1 MNQIILASH
10 GGLAAGAKDT
20 LEMVLGDVSNVHVVS
35 LARDDKE
42 PITNKVDAMIATFN
56 ADDTVYVL
64 TDMLGSSVNNNMV
77 ELSKNGTKFTV
88 VSGFNIPLALTLAMS
103 PVPVKGAEL
112 AALINEARTGLT
124 NPNAPVEVAAA
135 PAKKAKASRHSSGPA
150 KIVLARLDYRLLHG
164 QVVFTW
170 TTKVQAERIIV
181 VDNAA
186 ANDDIKK
193 GALKLAKPQGVR
205 LNVFTVERALAK
217 MDKLNTLGERV
228 MFVFGN
234 TAEMLQFCQGYK
246 LDAINLGATANHD
259 GADQVGG
266 KDSSVFLDA
275 NQNRSHDEFAR
286 RIRDF
291 GATWNSFGTVAHSQG
306 GAASLHLYT
315 YYWSGLDNA
324 VGARRMQSVGTPYQG
339 TNLAGVLAALGGIFG
354 VGCGTNSNLTYSG
367 AASWLAGIPT
377 AARGQV
383 NYYSTAFRTTNW
395 YTNDYCNFASDL
407 VLSDPEDGT
416 VERSYAQLPGGINR
430 GHVSGQC
437 HTNGMRDPAQYLDAS
452 RNSVMNANAAR

>member
-42 PITNKVDAMIATFN
+42 PITNKVEAMIATFN

-64 TDMLGSSVNNNMV
+64 TDMLGSSVNNNNMV

-124 NPNAPVEVAAA
+124 NPNAPVEAAAA

-170 TTKVQAERIIV
+170 TTKVQAE
-181 VDNAA
+181 
-186 ANDDIKK
+186 
-193 GALKLAKPQGVR
+193 R

-275 NQNRSHDEFAR
+275 TQKADVNQLLDMG
-286 RIRDF
+286 IK
-291 GATWNSFGTVAHSQG
+291 
-306 GAASLHLYT
+306 LYVQQTPT
-315 YYWSGLDNA
+315 Y
-324 VGARRMQSVGTPYQG
+324 QSVD
-339 TNLAGVLAALGGIFG
+339 I
-354 VGCGTNSNLTYSG
+354 
-367 AASWLAGIPT
+367 
-377 AARGQV
+377 
-383 NYYSTAFRTTNW
+383 
-395 YTNDYCNFASDL
+395 
-407 VLSDPEDGT
+407 
-416 VERSYAQLPGGINR
+416 
-430 GHVSGQC
+430 
-437 HTNGMRDPAQYLDAS
+437 DAKL
-452 RNSVMNANAAR
+452 

>member
-42 PITNKVDAMIATFN
+42 PITNKVETMIATFN

-64 TDMLGSSVNNNMV
+64 TDMLGSSVNNSMV
-77 ELSKNGTKFTV
+77 ELSRNGAAFTV
-88 VSGFNIPLALTLAMS
+88 ISGFNIPLALTLAMS
-103 PVPVKGAEL
+103 PAPVKGAEL

-124 NPNAPVEVAAA
+124 NPNAPVEVAPAA
-135 PAKKAKASRHSSGPA
+135 PAKKAKAPSHNAGPA

-193 GALKLAKPQGVR
+193 DALKLAKPQGVR

-275 NQNRSHDEFAR
+275 TQKADVNQLLDMG
-286 RIRDF
+286 IK
-291 GATWNSFGTVAHSQG
+291 
-306 GAASLHLYT
+306 LYVQQTPT
-315 YYWSGLDNA
+315 Y
-324 VGARRMQSVGTPYQG
+324 QSVD
-339 TNLAGVLAALGGIFG
+339 I
-354 VGCGTNSNLTYSG
+354 
-367 AASWLAGIPT
+367 
-377 AARGQV
+377 
-383 NYYSTAFRTTNW
+383 
-395 YTNDYCNFASDL
+395 
-407 VLSDPEDGT
+407 
-416 VERSYAQLPGGINR
+416 
-430 GHVSGQC
+430 
-437 HTNGMRDPAQYLDAS
+437 DAKL
-452 RNSVMNANAAR
+452 

>member
-1 MNQIILASH
+1 
-10 GGLAAGAKDT
+10 
-20 LEMVLGDVSNVHVVS
+20 
-35 LARDDKE
+35 
-42 PITNKVDAMIATFN
+42 
-56 ADDTVYVL
+56 
-64 TDMLGSSVNNNMV
+64 MV

-103 PVPVKGAEL
+103 PAPVKGAEL

-124 NPNAPVEVAAA
+124 NPNAPVEAAAA

-150 KIVLARLDYRLLHG
+150 KIVLARLDYRLL
-164 QVVFTW
+164 
-170 TTKVQAERIIV
+170 RIIV

-275 NQNRSHDEFAR
+275 TQKADVNQLLDMG
-286 RIRDF
+286 IK
-291 GATWNSFGTVAHSQG
+291 
-306 GAASLHLYT
+306 LYVQQTPT
-315 YYWSGLDNA
+315 Y
-324 VGARRMQSVGTPYQG
+324 QSVD
-339 TNLAGVLAALGGIFG
+339 I
-354 VGCGTNSNLTYSG
+354 
-367 AASWLAGIPT
+367 
-377 AARGQV
+377 
-383 NYYSTAFRTTNW
+383 
-395 YTNDYCNFASDL
+395 
-407 VLSDPEDGT
+407 
-416 VERSYAQLPGGINR
+416 
-430 GHVSGQC
+430 
-437 HTNGMRDPAQYLDAS
+437 DAKL
-452 RNSVMNANAAR
+452 

>member
-103 PVPVKGAEL
+103 PVPVEGAEL
-112 AALINEARTGLT
+112 AALINEARNGLT
-124 NPNAPVEVAAA
+124 NPNA

-275 NQNRSHDEFAR
+275 TQKADVNQLLDMG
-286 RIRDF
+286 IK
-291 GATWNSFGTVAHSQG
+291 
-306 GAASLHLYT
+306 LYVQQTPT
-315 YYWSGLDNA
+315 Y
-324 VGARRMQSVGTPYQG
+324 QSVD
-339 TNLAGVLAALGGIFG
+339 I
-354 VGCGTNSNLTYSG
+354 
-367 AASWLAGIPT
+367 
-377 AARGQV
+377 
-383 NYYSTAFRTTNW
+383 
-395 YTNDYCNFASDL
+395 
-407 VLSDPEDGT
+407 
-416 VERSYAQLPGGINR
+416 
-430 GHVSGQC
+430 
-437 HTNGMRDPAQYLDAS
+437 DAKL
-452 RNSVMNANAAR
+452 

>member
-103 PVPVKGAEL
+103 PAPVKGAEL

-124 NPNAPVEVAAA
+124 NPNAPVEAAA
-135 PAKKAKASRHSSGPA
+135 APA

-259 GADQVGG
+259 GADQIGG

-275 NQNRSHDEFAR
+275 TQKADVNQLLDMG
-286 RIRDF
+286 IK
-291 GATWNSFGTVAHSQG
+291 
-306 GAASLHLYT
+306 LYVQQTPT
-315 YYWSGLDNA
+315 Y
-324 VGARRMQSVGTPYQG
+324 QSVD
-339 TNLAGVLAALGGIFG
+339 I
-354 VGCGTNSNLTYSG
+354 
-367 AASWLAGIPT
+367 
-377 AARGQV
+377 
-383 NYYSTAFRTTNW
+383 
-395 YTNDYCNFASDL
+395 
-407 VLSDPEDGT
+407 
-416 VERSYAQLPGGINR
+416 
-430 GHVSGQC
+430 
-437 HTNGMRDPAQYLDAS
+437 DAKL
-452 RNSVMNANAAR
+452 

>member
-42 PITNKVDAMIATFN
+42 PITNKVETMIATFN

-64 TDMLGSSVNNNMV
+64 TDMLGSSVNNSMV
-77 ELSKNGTKFTV
+77 ELSRNGAAFTV
-88 VSGFNIPLALTLAMS
+88 ISGFNIPLALTLAMS
-103 PVPVKGAEL
+103 PAPVKGAEL

-124 NPNAPVEVAAA
+124 NPNAPVEVAPAV
-135 PAKKAKASRHSSGPA
+135 PAKKAKAPSHNAGPA

-193 GALKLAKPQGVR
+193 DALKLAKPQGVR

-228 MFVFGN
+228 MFIFGN

-246 LDAINLGATANHD
+246 LDVINLGATANHD
-259 GADQVGG
+259 GADQIGG
-266 KDSSVFLDA
+266 KDSSVFFDDTQKADVNQLLDMG
-275 NQNRSHDEFAR
+275 
-286 RIRDF
+286 IK
-291 GATWNSFGTVAHSQG
+291 
-306 GAASLHLYT
+306 LYVQQTPT
-315 YYWSGLDNA
+315 Y
-324 VGARRMQSVGTPYQG
+324 QSVD
-339 TNLAGVLAALGGIFG
+339 I
-354 VGCGTNSNLTYSG
+354 
-367 AASWLAGIPT
+367 
-377 AARGQV
+377 
-383 NYYSTAFRTTNW
+383 
-395 YTNDYCNFASDL
+395 
-407 VLSDPEDGT
+407 
-416 VERSYAQLPGGINR
+416 
-430 GHVSGQC
+430 
-437 HTNGMRDPAQYLDAS
+437 DAKL
-452 RNSVMNANAAR
+452 

>member
-42 PITNKVDAMIATFN
+42 PITNKVEAMIATFN

-77 ELSKNGTKFTV
+77 ELSKNGTVFTV
-88 VSGFNIPLALTLAMS
+88 ISGFNIPLALTLALS
-103 PVPVKGAEL
+103 PAPVKGAEL

-124 NPNAPVEVAAA
+124 NPNAPVEVAPAA
-135 PAKKAKASRHSSGPA
+135 PAKKAKAARHNAGPA

-217 MDKLNTLGERV
+217 MDKLTPPRCCSSARATSSTPSTWAPPPTTTV
-228 MFVFGN
+228 PTRSAAR
-234 TAEMLQFCQGYK
+234 TAL
-246 LDAINLGATANHD
+246 
-259 GADQVGG
+259 
-266 KDSSVFLDA
+266 SSSTPPRRPTSTSCSTWA
-275 NQNRSHDEFAR
+275 SSSMSSRPP
-286 RIRDF
+286 RIR
-291 GATWNSFGTVAHSQG
+291 
-306 GAASLHLYT
+306 ASTSTPSCNQPGFCLT
-315 YYWSGLDNA
+315 E
-324 VGARRMQSVGTPYQG
+324 RRRV
-339 TNLAGVLAALGGIFG
+339 
-354 VGCGTNSNLTYSG
+354 
-367 AASWLAGIPT
+367 
-377 AARGQV
+377 
-383 NYYSTAFRTTNW
+383 
-395 YTNDYCNFASDL
+395 
-407 VLSDPEDGT
+407 
-416 VERSYAQLPGGINR
+416 
-430 GHVSGQC
+430 
-437 HTNGMRDPAQYLDAS
+437 
-452 RNSVMNANAAR
+452 

>member
-42 PITNKVDAMIATFN
+42 PITNKVEAMIATFN

-77 ELSKNGTKFTV
+77 ELSKNGTQFTV
-88 VSGFNIPLALTLAMS
+88 ISGFNIPLALTLAMS
-103 PVPVKGAEL
+103 PAPVKGAEL

-124 NPNAPVEVAAA
+124 NPNAPVEAAA
-135 PAKKAKASRHSSGPA
+135 APA

-266 KDSSVFLDA
+266 KDSSVFFDAAQKADVNQLLDMG
-275 NQNRSHDEFAR
+275 
-286 RIRDF
+286 IK
-291 GATWNSFGTVAHSQG
+291 
-306 GAASLHLYT
+306 LYVQQTPT
-315 YYWSGLDNA
+315 Y
-324 VGARRMQSVGTPYQG
+324 QSVD
-339 TNLAGVLAALGGIFG
+339 I
-354 VGCGTNSNLTYSG
+354 
-367 AASWLAGIPT
+367 
-377 AARGQV
+377 
-383 NYYSTAFRTTNW
+383 
-395 YTNDYCNFASDL
+395 
-407 VLSDPEDGT
+407 
-416 VERSYAQLPGGINR
+416 
-430 GHVSGQC
+430 
-437 HTNGMRDPAQYLDAS
+437 DAKL
-452 RNSVMNANAAR
+452 

>member
-64 TDMLGSSVNNNMV
+64 TDMLGSSVNNN
-77 ELSKNGTKFTV
+77 
-88 VSGFNIPLALTLAMS
+88 IPLALTLAMS
-103 PVPVKGAEL
+103 PAPIKGAEL

-124 NPNAPVEVAAA
+124 NPNAPVEAAAA
-135 PAKKAKASRHSSGPA
+135 PAKKAKAPRHSSGPA

-259 GADQVGG
+259 GADQIGG

-275 NQNRSHDEFAR
+275 TQKADVNQLLDMG
-286 RIRDF
+286 IK
-291 GATWNSFGTVAHSQG
+291 
-306 GAASLHLYT
+306 LYVQQTPT
-315 YYWSGLDNA
+315 Y
-324 VGARRMQSVGTPYQG
+324 QSVD
-339 TNLAGVLAALGGIFG
+339 I
-354 VGCGTNSNLTYSG
+354 
-367 AASWLAGIPT
+367 
-377 AARGQV
+377 
-383 NYYSTAFRTTNW
+383 
-395 YTNDYCNFASDL
+395 
-407 VLSDPEDGT
+407 
-416 VERSYAQLPGGINR
+416 
-430 GHVSGQC
+430 
-437 HTNGMRDPAQYLDAS
+437 DAKL
-452 RNSVMNANAAR
+452 

>member
-20 LEMVLGDVSNVHVVS
+20 LEMVLGDVSNVNVVS

-42 PITNKVDAMIATFN
+42 PITNKVETMIATFN

-64 TDMLGSSVNNNMV
+64 TDMLGSSVNNSMV
-77 ELSKNGTKFTV
+77 ELSRNGAAFTV
-88 VSGFNIPLALTLAMS
+88 ISGFNIPLALTLAMS
-103 PVPVKGAEL
+103 PAPVKGAEL

-124 NPNAPVEVAAA
+124 NPNAPVEVAPAA
-135 PAKKAKASRHSSGPA
+135 PAKKAKAPRHNAGPA

-193 GALKLAKPQGVR
+193 DALKLAKPQGVR

-228 MFVFGN
+228 MFIFGN

-246 LDAINLGATANHD
+246 LDVINLGATANHD
-259 GADQVGG
+259 GADQIGG
-266 KDSSVFLDA
+266 KDSSVFFDDTQKADVNQLLDMG
-275 NQNRSHDEFAR
+275 
-286 RIRDF
+286 IK
-291 GATWNSFGTVAHSQG
+291 
-306 GAASLHLYT
+306 LYVQQTPT
-315 YYWSGLDNA
+315 Y
-324 VGARRMQSVGTPYQG
+324 QSVD
-339 TNLAGVLAALGGIFG
+339 I
-354 VGCGTNSNLTYSG
+354 
-367 AASWLAGIPT
+367 
-377 AARGQV
+377 
-383 NYYSTAFRTTNW
+383 
-395 YTNDYCNFASDL
+395 
-407 VLSDPEDGT
+407 
-416 VERSYAQLPGGINR
+416 
-430 GHVSGQC
+430 
-437 HTNGMRDPAQYLDAS
+437 DAKL
-452 RNSVMNANAAR
+452 

>member
-42 PITNKVDAMIATFN
+42 PITNKVEAMIATFN

-88 VSGFNIPLALTLAMS
+88 ISGFNIPLALTLAMS
-103 PVPVKGAEL
+103 PAPVKGAEL
-112 AALINEARTGLT
+112 AALINEARNGLT
-124 NPNAPVEVAAA
+124 NPNAPVEVAPAA
-135 PAKKAKASRHSSGPA
+135 PAKKAKAVRHNAGPA

-186 ANDDIKK
+186 ANDEIKK
-193 GALKLAKPQGVR
+193 GTLKLAKPQGVR

-275 NQNRSHDEFAR
+275 NQKADVNQLLDMG
-286 RIRDF
+286 IK
-291 GATWNSFGTVAHSQG
+291 
-306 GAASLHLYT
+306 LYVQQTPT
-315 YYWSGLDNA
+315 Y
-324 VGARRMQSVGTPYQG
+324 QSVD
-339 TNLAGVLAALGGIFG
+339 I
-354 VGCGTNSNLTYSG
+354 
-367 AASWLAGIPT
+367 
-377 AARGQV
+377 
-383 NYYSTAFRTTNW
+383 
-395 YTNDYCNFASDL
+395 
-407 VLSDPEDGT
+407 
-416 VERSYAQLPGGINR
+416 
-430 GHVSGQC
+430 
-437 HTNGMRDPAQYLDAS
+437 DAKL
-452 RNSVMNANAAR
+452 

>member
-64 TDMLGSSVNNNMV
+64 TDMLGSSVNNSMV

-103 PVPVKGAEL
+103 PAPIKGAEL

-124 NPNAPVEVAAA
+124 NPNAPVEAVAA

-150 KIVLARLDYRLLHG
+150 KIVLVRLDYRLLHG

-246 LDAINLGATANHD
+246 LDASTWAPPPTTTVPIRLAARTAP
-259 GADQVGG
+259 
-266 KDSSVFLDA
+266 SSSTPPRRPTSTSCSTWALSSTSS
-275 NQNRSHDEFAR
+275 RPL
-286 RIRDF
+286 RIR
-291 GATWNSFGTVAHSQG
+291 
-306 GAASLHLYT
+306 ASTSTPSCNQPGFCLT
-315 YYWSGLDNA
+315 E
-324 VGARRMQSVGTPYQG
+324 RRRV
-339 TNLAGVLAALGGIFG
+339 
-354 VGCGTNSNLTYSG
+354 
-367 AASWLAGIPT
+367 
-377 AARGQV
+377 
-383 NYYSTAFRTTNW
+383 
-395 YTNDYCNFASDL
+395 
-407 VLSDPEDGT
+407 
-416 VERSYAQLPGGINR
+416 
-430 GHVSGQC
+430 
-437 HTNGMRDPAQYLDAS
+437 
-452 RNSVMNANAAR
+452 

>member
-42 PITNKVDAMIATFN
+42 PITNKVETMIATFN

-64 TDMLGSSVNNNMV
+64 TDMLGSSVNNSMV
-77 ELSKNGTKFTV
+77 ELSRNGAAFTV
-88 VSGFNIPLALTLAMS
+88 ISGFNIPLALTLAMS
-103 PVPVKGAEL
+103 PAPVKGAEL

-135 PAKKAKASRHSSGPA
+135 PAKKAKAPRHNAGPA

-193 GALKLAKPQGVR
+193 DALKLAKPQGVR

-228 MFVFGN
+228 MFIFGN

-259 GADQVGG
+259 GAD
-266 KDSSVFLDA
+266 
-275 NQNRSHDEFAR
+275 
-286 RIRDF
+286 
-291 GATWNSFGTVAHSQG
+291 
-306 GAASLHLYT
+306 
-315 YYWSGLDNA
+315 
-324 VGARRMQSVGTPYQG
+324 
-339 TNLAGVLAALGGIFG
+339 
-354 VGCGTNSNLTYSG
+354 
-367 AASWLAGIPT
+367 
-377 AARGQV
+377 
-383 NYYSTAFRTTNW
+383 
-395 YTNDYCNFASDL
+395 
-407 VLSDPEDGT
+407 
-416 VERSYAQLPGGINR
+416 
-430 GHVSGQC
+430 
-437 HTNGMRDPAQYLDAS
+437 
-452 RNSVMNANAAR
+452 

>member
-103 PVPVKGAEL
+103 PAPSRCRARG
-112 AALINEARTGLT
+112 LINEARTGLT
-124 NPNAPVEVAAA
+124 NPNAPVEAVAA

-186 ANDDIKK
+186 ANDEIKK

-259 GADQVGG
+259 GADQIGG
-266 KDSSVFLDA
+266 KDSSVFFDATQKADVNQLLDMG
-275 NQNRSHDEFAR
+275 
-286 RIRDF
+286 IK
-291 GATWNSFGTVAHSQG
+291 
-306 GAASLHLYT
+306 LYVQQTPT
-315 YYWSGLDNA
+315 Y
-324 VGARRMQSVGTPYQG
+324 QSVD
-339 TNLAGVLAALGGIFG
+339 I
-354 VGCGTNSNLTYSG
+354 
-367 AASWLAGIPT
+367 
-377 AARGQV
+377 
-383 NYYSTAFRTTNW
+383 
-395 YTNDYCNFASDL
+395 
-407 VLSDPEDGT
+407 
-416 VERSYAQLPGGINR
+416 
-430 GHVSGQC
+430 
-437 HTNGMRDPAQYLDAS
+437 DAKL
-452 RNSVMNANAAR
+452 

>member
-42 PITNKVDAMIATFN
+42 PITNKVEAMIATFN

-64 TDMLGSSVNNNMV
+64 TDMLGSSVNNSMV

-88 VSGFNIPLALTLAMS
+88 ISGFNIPLALTLALS
-103 PVPVKGAEL
+103 PAPVKGAEL
-112 AALINEARTGLT
+112 ADLINEART
-124 NPNAPVEVAAA
+124 NPNAPVEVAPAA
-135 PAKKAKASRHSSGPA
+135 PAKKAKAARHNAGPA

-259 GADQVGG
+259 GADQIGG
-266 KDSSVFLDA
+266 KDSSVFFDATQKADVNQLLDMG
-275 NQNRSHDEFAR
+275 
-286 RIRDF
+286 IK
-291 GATWNSFGTVAHSQG
+291 
-306 GAASLHLYT
+306 LYVQQTPT
-315 YYWSGLDNA
+315 Y
-324 VGARRMQSVGTPYQG
+324 QSVD
-339 TNLAGVLAALGGIFG
+339 I
-354 VGCGTNSNLTYSG
+354 
-367 AASWLAGIPT
+367 
-377 AARGQV
+377 
-383 NYYSTAFRTTNW
+383 
-395 YTNDYCNFASDL
+395 
-407 VLSDPEDGT
+407 
-416 VERSYAQLPGGINR
+416 
-430 GHVSGQC
+430 
-437 HTNGMRDPAQYLDAS
+437 DAKL
-452 RNSVMNANAAR
+452 

>member
-42 PITNKVDAMIATFN
+42 PITNKVEAMIATFN

-124 NPNAPVEVAAA
+124 NPNAPVEAAA
-135 PAKKAKASRHSSGPA
+135 APA

-259 GADQVGG
+259 GAEQVGG

-275 NQNRSHDEFAR
+275 TQKADVNQLLDMG
-286 RIRDF
+286 IK
-291 GATWNSFGTVAHSQG
+291 
-306 GAASLHLYT
+306 LYVQQTPT
-315 YYWSGLDNA
+315 Y
-324 VGARRMQSVGTPYQG
+324 QSVD
-339 TNLAGVLAALGGIFG
+339 I
-354 VGCGTNSNLTYSG
+354 
-367 AASWLAGIPT
+367 
-377 AARGQV
+377 
-383 NYYSTAFRTTNW
+383 
-395 YTNDYCNFASDL
+395 
-407 VLSDPEDGT
+407 
-416 VERSYAQLPGGINR
+416 
-430 GHVSGQC
+430 
-437 HTNGMRDPAQYLDAS
+437 DAKL
-452 RNSVMNANAAR
+452 

>member
-42 PITNKVDAMIATFN
+42 PITNKVEAMIATFN

-112 AALINEARTGLT
+112 AALIN
-124 NPNAPVEVAAA
+124 PNAPVEAAAA

-275 NQNRSHDEFAR
+275 TQKADVNQLLDMG
-286 RIRDF
+286 IK
-291 GATWNSFGTVAHSQG
+291 
-306 GAASLHLYT
+306 LYVQQTPT
-315 YYWSGLDNA
+315 Y
-324 VGARRMQSVGTPYQG
+324 QSVD
-339 TNLAGVLAALGGIFG
+339 I
-354 VGCGTNSNLTYSG
+354 
-367 AASWLAGIPT
+367 
-377 AARGQV
+377 
-383 NYYSTAFRTTNW
+383 
-395 YTNDYCNFASDL
+395 
-407 VLSDPEDGT
+407 
-416 VERSYAQLPGGINR
+416 
-430 GHVSGQC
+430 
-437 HTNGMRDPAQYLDAS
+437 DAKL
-452 RNSVMNANAAR
+452 

>member
-42 PITNKVDAMIATFN
+42 PITNKVETMIATFN

-64 TDMLGSSVNNNMV
+64 TDMLGSSVNNSMV
-77 ELSKNGTKFTV
+77 ELSRNGAAFTV
-88 VSGFNIPLALTLAMS
+88 ISGFNIPLALTLAMS
-103 PVPVKGAEL
+103 PAPVKGAEL

-124 NPNAPVEVAAA
+124 NPNAPVEVAPAA
-135 PAKKAKASRHSSGPA
+135 PAKKAKAPRHNAGPA

-193 GALKLAKPQGVR
+193 DALKLAKPQGVR

-228 MFVFGN
+228 MFIFGN

-246 LDAINLGATANHD
+246 LDAINLGATANQD
-259 GADQVGG
+259 GADQIGG
-266 KDSSVFLDA
+266 KDSSVFFDDTQKADVNQLLDMG
-275 NQNRSHDEFAR
+275 
-286 RIRDF
+286 IK
-291 GATWNSFGTVAHSQG
+291 
-306 GAASLHLYT
+306 LYVQQTPT
-315 YYWSGLDNA
+315 Y
-324 VGARRMQSVGTPYQG
+324 QSVD
-339 TNLAGVLAALGGIFG
+339 I
-354 VGCGTNSNLTYSG
+354 
-367 AASWLAGIPT
+367 
-377 AARGQV
+377 
-383 NYYSTAFRTTNW
+383 
-395 YTNDYCNFASDL
+395 
-407 VLSDPEDGT
+407 
-416 VERSYAQLPGGINR
+416 
-430 GHVSGQC
+430 
-437 HTNGMRDPAQYLDAS
+437 DAKL
-452 RNSVMNANAAR
+452 

>member
-64 TDMLGSSVNNNMV
+64 TDMLGSSVNNSMV

-88 VSGFNIPLALTLAMS
+88 VSGFNIPLALALAMS
-103 PVPVKGAEL
+103 PAPVKHRARG
-112 AALINEARTGLT
+112 LINEARTGLT
-124 NPNAPVEVAAA
+124 NPNAPVEAVAA

-234 TAEMLQFCQGYK
+234 TARCCSS
-246 LDAINLGATANHD
+246 ARAT
-259 GADQVGG
+259 
-266 KDSSVFLDA
+266 SSTPSTWAPPPTTTVPI
-275 NQNRSHDEFAR
+275 RSAAR
-286 RIRDF
+286 TAPSSSTPRRRPTSTSCSTWASSFMSSRPPRIR
-291 GATWNSFGTVAHSQG
+291 ASTSTPSCSQPG
-306 GAASLHLYT
+306 FCLT
-315 YYWSGLDNA
+315 E
-324 VGARRMQSVGTPYQG
+324 RRRV
-339 TNLAGVLAALGGIFG
+339 
-354 VGCGTNSNLTYSG
+354 
-367 AASWLAGIPT
+367 
-377 AARGQV
+377 
-383 NYYSTAFRTTNW
+383 
-395 YTNDYCNFASDL
+395 
-407 VLSDPEDGT
+407 
-416 VERSYAQLPGGINR
+416 
-430 GHVSGQC
+430 
-437 HTNGMRDPAQYLDAS
+437 
-452 RNSVMNANAAR
+452 

>member
-42 PITNKVDAMIATFN
+42 PITNKVETMIATFN

-64 TDMLGSSVNNNMV
+64 TDMLGSSVNNSMV
-77 ELSKNGTKFTV
+77 ELSRNGAAFTV
-88 VSGFNIPLALTLAMS
+88 ISGFNIPLALTLAMS
-103 PVPVKGAEL
+103 PAPVKGAEL

-124 NPNAPVEVAAA
+124 NPNAPVEVAPAA
-135 PAKKAKASRHSSGPA
+135 PAKKAKAPRHNAGPA

-193 GALKLAKPQGVR
+193 DALKLAKPQGVR

-228 MFVFGN
+228 MFIFGN
-234 TAEMLQFCQGYK
+234 AAEMLRFCQGYK

-259 GADQVGG
+259 GADQIGG
-266 KDSSVFLDA
+266 KDSSVFFDATQKADVNQLLDMG
-275 NQNRSHDEFAR
+275 
-286 RIRDF
+286 IK
-291 GATWNSFGTVAHSQG
+291 
-306 GAASLHLYT
+306 LYVQQTPT
-315 YYWSGLDNA
+315 Y
-324 VGARRMQSVGTPYQG
+324 QSVD
-339 TNLAGVLAALGGIFG
+339 I
-354 VGCGTNSNLTYSG
+354 
-367 AASWLAGIPT
+367 
-377 AARGQV
+377 
-383 NYYSTAFRTTNW
+383 
-395 YTNDYCNFASDL
+395 
-407 VLSDPEDGT
+407 
-416 VERSYAQLPGGINR
+416 
-430 GHVSGQC
+430 
-437 HTNGMRDPAQYLDAS
+437 DAKL
-452 RNSVMNANAAR
+452 

>member
-42 PITNKVDAMIATFN
+42 PITNMVETMIATFN

-64 TDMLGSSVNNNMV
+64 TDMLGSSVNNSMV
-77 ELSKNGTKFTV
+77 ELSRNGAAFTV
-88 VSGFNIPLALTLAMS
+88 ISGFNIPLALTLAMS
-103 PVPVKGAEL
+103 PAPVKGAEL

-124 NPNAPVEVAAA
+124 NPNAPVEVAPAA
-135 PAKKAKASRHSSGPA
+135 PAKKAKAPSHNAGPA

-193 GALKLAKPQGVR
+193 DALKLAKPQGVR

-228 MFVFGN
+228 MFIFGN

-246 LDAINLGATANHD
+246 LDVINLGATANHD
-259 GADQVGG
+259 GADQIGG
-266 KDSSVFLDA
+266 KDSSVFFDDTQKADVNQLLDMG
-275 NQNRSHDEFAR
+275 
-286 RIRDF
+286 IK
-291 GATWNSFGTVAHSQG
+291 
-306 GAASLHLYT
+306 LYVQQTPT
-315 YYWSGLDNA
+315 Y
-324 VGARRMQSVGTPYQG
+324 QSVD
-339 TNLAGVLAALGGIFG
+339 I
-354 VGCGTNSNLTYSG
+354 
-367 AASWLAGIPT
+367 
-377 AARGQV
+377 
-383 NYYSTAFRTTNW
+383 
-395 YTNDYCNFASDL
+395 
-407 VLSDPEDGT
+407 
-416 VERSYAQLPGGINR
+416 
-430 GHVSGQC
+430 
-437 HTNGMRDPAQYLDAS
+437 DAKL
-452 RNSVMNANAAR
+452 